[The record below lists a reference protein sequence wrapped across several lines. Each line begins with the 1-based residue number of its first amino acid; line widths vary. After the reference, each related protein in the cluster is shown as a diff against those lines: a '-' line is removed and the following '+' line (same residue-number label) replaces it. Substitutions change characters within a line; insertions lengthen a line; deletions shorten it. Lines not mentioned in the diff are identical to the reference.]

1 MSEWQG
7 EGMSEQTSYVVVGG
21 GLAGAKAAEAI
32 RGADPEGAVTLVG
45 AESRRPYER
54 PDLSKA
60 VIGGKKTPDDLYVHE
75 EGWYADNAVELVLG
89 QRATALD
96 RERQV
101 VTLADGRELPYDRL
115 LLATGSSPRPLN
127 VPGADL
133 PGVHYL
139 RTADD
144 ADALVAAIG
153 AGSSVVVVGGGWIGL
168 EIASGA
174 RDHGL
179 EVTVVEPQPSP
190 LFGVMGPEVG
200 ELWAQLHRSHGVDVR
215 TGVQVNAI
223 QASDGRASGVLLDN
237 GQVLGADFVVVGVGA
252 KPNIE
257 LAESAGLAVDGAVP
271 VDTRLRTSDPRIWA
285 AGDIALAQNGWAG
298 RPLRVEHW
306 ANAKNQGAFAGRS
319 MAGAEDEWAEAPYFF
334 TDQYD
339 AGMEYWGWADP
350 RMDTVVLRGRPAD
363 GDYVVAWLSPDGHV
377 DAAMQVNRWD
387 DSDAVKALVQGKVAL
402 DVVRFQDDDVPLA
415 DVSG

>member
-1 MSEWQG
+1 
-7 EGMSEQTSYVVVGG
+7 MSEQTSYVVVGG

-32 RGADPEGAVTLVG
+32 READAGGAITLVG
-45 AESRRPYER
+45 AEDRRPYER
-54 PDLSKA
+54 PELSKG
-60 VIGGKKTPDDLYVHE
+60 VVGGKKSPDDLFVHD
-75 EGWYADNAVELVLG
+75 EGWYAEHSVDLVLG
-89 QRATALD
+89 QAATGLD
-96 RERQV
+96 RARQV
-101 VTLADGRELPYDRL
+101 VTLANGRELPYDRL
-115 LLATGSSPRPLN
+115 LLATGATPRPLN
-127 VPGADL
+127 APGADL

-144 ADALVAAIG
+144 SDALVAAIK

-168 EIASGA
+168 EIAAGA
-174 RDHGL
+174 REQGL

-200 ELWAQLHRSHGVDVR
+200 ELWAQLHRTHGVDVR

-223 QASDGRASGVLLDN
+223 QQSDGRASGVLLSN
-237 GQVLGADFVVVGVGA
+237 GQVIRADFVVVGVGVT
-252 KPNIE
+252 PNVG
-257 LAESAGLAVDGAVP
+257 LAESAGLAADGAVP
-271 VDTRLRTSDPRIWA
+271 VDTRLRTKDPHIWA
-285 AGDIALAQNGWAG
+285 AGDIALAQNIWAG

-319 MAGAEDEWAEAPYFF
+319 MAGAEDEWAEPPYFY

-363 GDYVVAWLSPDGHV
+363 GDYVVVWLSQDGHV
-377 DAAMQVNRWD
+377 DAAMHVNRWD

-402 DVVRFQDDDVPLA
+402 DVARFQDDAVPLA
-415 DVSG
+415 DLS